1 MIETIPTQSGGSM
14 ERLCNRRSK
23 RLALQ
28 VRVRVYGQGR
38 VKSGF
43 REEVQTL
50 SVSAHGSLVQMATPV
65 EVGQVLVMMN
75 RMTGEEQE
83 CRVAFVGPT
92 AQGRAKVGLAFRHPA
107 PHFWQIDF
115 PQVQPMNRPQPVAQA
130 AAARGSWR

>member
-1 MIETIPTQSGGSM
+1 M
-14 ERLCNRRSK
+14 ERLYNRRSK

-43 REEVQTL
+43 REEVHTL
-50 SVSAHGSLVQMATPV
+50 SVSAYGSLVQLTTPV

-83 CRVAFVGPT
+83 CRVAYVGP
-92 AQGRAKVGLAFRHPA
+92 AAGGKAKVGLAFRHPA
-107 PHFWQIDF
+107 PHFWQVDF
-115 PQVQPMNRPQPVAQA
+115 PQAQPVSRPQPA
-130 AAARGSWR
+130 AHAATARGSWR